1 MKSSRCILA
10 LSALGSAIAA
20 PTWNSSAVDR
30 SNLTIA
36 LIRTPPPNWPL
47 PLTNYDYTG
56 ITFNISECVDAGIE
70 LIKEAKASGSDVVV
84 FPELWFPG
92 FPKGSD
98 SHYNFTRDYLPSYI
112 ENAIVLGD
120 AQWNRL
126 IAAIQAVGIYAN
138 LNFAEVDGDYMYMS
152 QALIDPQGKIMH
164 HRRKLRPSGAER
176 YFFSDG
182 VAEDLKVLETDYGR
196 WGMLECG
203 EHMYPSM
210 TFNMYVQRE
219 HVHFAPF
226 PYLAG
231 VGDETSLW
239 WENEWVNTG
248 TLSVYSV
255 LSGAYSFVAAIGAT
269 FVIDPFGS
277 RVAHV
282 NANASFEEF
291 PMLYY
296 NLNTSGFNS
305 SQTYDINGQAS
316 WGTLSQIVDSFP
328 RYVPKVEGEFVKHKN
343 VSIDYLMTGE
353 LVIPS

>member
-1 MKSSRCILA
+1 MKFSRYILA

-20 PTWNSSAVDR
+20 PTSNSSTVDR

-47 PLTNYDYTG
+47 PLTNYDYTD
-56 ITFNISECVDAGIE
+56 ITFNISECVDVGIE

-112 ENAIVLGD
+112 ENAIVIGD

-138 LNFAEVDGDYMYMS
+138 LNFAEVDGDYM
-152 QALIDPQGKIMH
+152 
-164 HRRKLRPSGAER
+164 
-176 YFFSDG
+176 
-182 VAEDLKVLETDYGR
+182 
-196 WGMLECG
+196 
-203 EHMYPSM
+203 HMYPSM

-219 HVHFAPF
+219 NVHFAPF

-328 RYVPKVEGEFVKHKN
+328 GYVPKVEGEFVKQKN

>member
-1 MKSSRCILA
+1 MLRYSFGMVDEAKAIDKAVGKVLDSRDI
-10 LSALGSAIAA
+10 GGHE
-20 PTWNSSAVDR
+20 
-30 SNLTIA
+30 
-36 LIRTPPPNWPL
+36 IRTP
-47 PLTNYDYTG
+47 
-56 ITFNISECVDAGIE
+56 
-70 LIKEAKASGSDVVV
+70 
-84 FPELWFPG
+84 

-112 ENAIVLGD
+112 ENAIVIGD

-152 QALIDPQGKIMH
+152 QASIDPQGNIMH

-182 VAEDLKVLETDYGR
+182 VAGDLKVLETDYGR

-219 HVHFAPF
+219 NVHFAPF

-239 WENEWVNTG
+239 WENQWVNTG

-282 NANASFEEF
+282 NANGSFEEF

-305 SQTYDINGQAS
+305 SQTYDINVQAS

-328 RYVPKVEGEFVKHKN
+328 GGGNFADDFAQWIKTTHPTSSTSSDPLGEQEF
-343 VSIDYLMTGE
+343 
-353 LVIPS
+353 LVFTESRA